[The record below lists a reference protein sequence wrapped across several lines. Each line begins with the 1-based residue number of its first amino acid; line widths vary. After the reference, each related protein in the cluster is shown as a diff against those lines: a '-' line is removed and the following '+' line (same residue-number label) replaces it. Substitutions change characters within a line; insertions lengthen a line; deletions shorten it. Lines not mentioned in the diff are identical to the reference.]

1 MLEKIKSLWSKY
13 KIHVTVVGGAL
24 VVASVYGQCTF
35 EPNVDAIE
43 EAAEAV
49 ETNPLSTTE
58 EGTTE
63 AATETTETTSTTTT
77 DTTGTTGTTATG
89 TTTTDT
95 TTD

>member
-43 EAAEAV
+43 EAAEEV
-49 ETNPLSTTE
+49 ETNPVNTTE

-63 AATETTETTSTTTT
+63 AATETTETT
-77 DTTGTTGTTATG
+77 GTTGTTTTG
-89 TTTTDT
+89 TTTTGT
-95 TTD
+95 TTN